1 MANVIK
7 KVKIMQP
14 NGTLSSPIP
23 IGANA
28 SDIKLSNGTTVQNNI
43 TNLNNE
49 PKILS
54 GTTAPTNSQ
63 GKNGDIYILYS

>member
-1 MANVIK
+1 MANIIK

-28 SDIKLSNGTTVQNNI
+28 SDIKLSNGTTVQNAI
-43 TNLNNE
+43 TTIQAA
-49 PKILS
+49 PTILS
-54 GTTAPTNSQ
+54 GTTAPSNSQ

>member
-7 KVKIMQP
+7 KVKIMQS
-14 NGTLSSPIP
+14 NGSLSSPIP
-23 IGANA
+23 IGADANN
-28 SDIKLSNGTTVQNNI
+28 IVMPNGTTVQSNI
-43 TNLNNE
+43 TTLNNE

-63 GKNGDIYILYS
+63 GKNGDIYILYA